1 MAEKKPDAA
10 LRPVQ
15 GLPGSAAPSGVTHVR
30 TDPSGE
36 YVVVG
41 DHLTQHPELSLTAI
55 GLATHILS
63 VPDGTPVDIRTLV
76 ERFPEGRERIAS
88 ALRELEAHGYLRRVR
103 EQAESGRLVTRTYV
117 DRATMTGQ
125 AAPRGG

>member
-1 MAEKKPDAA
+1 MADKKPDAA
-10 LRPVQ
+10 LRPVR
-15 GLPGSAAPSGVTHVR
+15 GLPRSTTPSGVTYVR

-55 GLATHILS
+55 GLVTHILS
-63 VPDGTPVDIRTLV
+63 VPDGTPVDIRTLA

-88 ALRELEAHGYLRRVR
+88 ALRELEAHGYL
-103 EQAESGRLVTRTYV
+103 
-117 DRATMTGQ
+117 
-125 AAPRGG
+125 